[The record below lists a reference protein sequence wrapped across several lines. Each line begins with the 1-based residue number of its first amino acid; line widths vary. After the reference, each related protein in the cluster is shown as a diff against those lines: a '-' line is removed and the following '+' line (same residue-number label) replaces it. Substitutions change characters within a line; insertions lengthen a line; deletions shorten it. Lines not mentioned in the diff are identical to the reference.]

1 MSYGLGR
8 RRRSGRRWRP
18 RTRAGGC
25 LLWILVVIIV
35 LIVLSLL
42 FGGFQKGTKAG
53 GLGAPPRVPAAAAPA
68 GTVPAAG
75 VSATAFAAAQGGG
88 R

>member
-1 MSYGLGR
+1 MSYRLGR

-25 LLWILVVIIV
+25 LLFILIVIIV
-35 LIVLSLL
+35 LIILSLL

-53 GLGAPPRVPAAAAPA
+53 GLGAPPRVPVAAAR
-68 GTVPAAG
+68 
-75 VSATAFAAAQGGG
+75 GGG
-88 R
+88 S

>member
-8 RRRSGRRWRP
+8 RRGSGRRWRP

-25 LLWILVVIIV
+25 LLWILVIIIV
-35 LIVLSLL
+35 LIILSLL

-53 GLGAPPRVPAAAAPA
+53 GLGRPAPA
-68 GTVPAAG
+68 PVTAAG
-75 VSATAFAAAQGGG
+75 GGG